1 MDRKKVPTKFNF
13 GETGHD
19 PMVDNDATLNIL
31 DGVDLD
37 QLESFEKDPCTM
49 LIHNIGSNKETDN
62 SD

>member
-31 DGVDLD
+31 DGVDL
-37 QLESFEKDPCTM
+37 E
-49 LIHNIGSNKETDN
+49 
-62 SD
+62 